1 MLQGI
6 AYLYG
11 FQYSILDG
19 KHGPPSSPI
28 GDPPDPPDPALQLS
42 TDCHC
47 HIHSVSCHN
56 LLLRDTSTGESNCLK
71 MSTPRKCYTVSR
83 HCCLLMRKEVM
94 FPFKIPEHSSL
105 IVLQRW
111 NVTDSPVT
119 IDRWT
124 LNQSQ
129 YRLQAKQPDPLSHA
143 YSSLACDN
151 QVKTILHQQPA
162 ANSLVVTE
170 KINWL
175 GVPPLQVHILHE
187 MPGMWVAL
195 ESSVMH
201 SREVYLLQLVAT

>member
-1 MLQGI
+1 
-6 AYLYG
+6 
-11 FQYSILDG
+11 
-19 KHGPPSSPI
+19 
-28 GDPPDPPDPALQLS
+28 
-42 TDCHC
+42 
-47 HIHSVSCHN
+47 
-56 LLLRDTSTGESNCLK
+56 
-71 MSTPRKCYTVSR
+71 
-83 HCCLLMRKEVM
+83 
-94 FPFKIPEHSSL
+94 
-105 IVLQRW
+105 LQRW

-119 IDRWT
+119 IDKWILKT

-143 YSSLACDN
+143 YSSSACDN

-170 KINWL
+170 KINWV
-175 GVPPLQVHILHE
+175 GVAPLQVHILHE